1 MTVTESEVKNVEL
14 QSSDNFGGKDFFLQK
29 LYKRWCIENNF
40 EVNLKAIFSLNVLKS
55 DWSILLPSINK
66 AQHFLCRDLWLAAPC
81 FGAKQNKTR

>member
-55 DWSILLPSINK
+55 D
-66 AQHFLCRDLWLAAPC
+66 
-81 FGAKQNKTR
+81 